1 MILVTE
7 TAQQKIQEYLE
18 DEDEKFLRVFVEGG
32 GCSGMQY
39 GFDLVKKPEEEDFQ
53 LPFNDFTL
61 LVDSISFQY
70 LQGATI
76 DYQDDLMGSAFSIKN
91 PNAQTTCG
99 CGSSFS
105 VQ

>member
-1 MILVTE
+1 MVNVTE
-7 TAQQKIQEYLE
+7 KAQKKIQEYLE
-18 DEDEKFLRVFVEGG
+18 DEEEKYLRVFVEGG

-39 GFDLVKKPEEEDFQ
+39 GFDLTNKPEEEDFQ
-53 LPFNDFTL
+53 FTYDNFTL
-61 LVDSISFQY
+61 LVDSISLQY

-76 DYQDDLMGSAFSIKN
+76 EYEDDLMGSAFSIKN

-105 VQ
+105 A